1 MMVVLS
7 NATCLQLMA
16 IAEEYH
22 LSFPTPIS
30 NQCGSFVSL
39 EDVSQMI
46 MTLKP
51 LAPNLATA
59 RDLIQ
64 VLIEASQQLDP
75 IIPCVEVLGVHQ
87 ERQQIEWFPV

>member
-7 NATCLQLMA
+7 NATRLRLMA

-22 LSFPTPIS
+22 LSFSTPIS

-46 MTLKP
+46 ATLKP
-51 LAPNLATA
+51 LAPNIAA
-59 RDLIQ
+59 IRELIQ

-75 IIPCVEVLGVHQ
+75 IIPCADVLDIPQ
-87 ERQQIEWFPV
+87 ERKLVEWFTI